1 MKKVV
6 VIGGGTGTFVVLSGL
21 KKYPLDL
28 SAVVSMADSGGSNK
42 IIRDEFGLLPPSDIR
57 QCLVALADDTYVAQ
71 KTLRQLFMYRFA
83 KGEGTKGHTFGN
95 LFLAAL
101 SDITGNQV
109 EAIKQAGKILHI
121 KGRVVPVSLTKTNL
135 VAKYDNGMIVNG
147 EHEIDEP
154 DFDGRL
160 HINKLS
166 LSPRAAI
173 YTEAERVIKNAN
185 LIVLGPGD
193 LYTSVLANIVVGG
206 VAKALRSAKKLV
218 YIVNLVTKKGQTYGF
233 GASHHVAE
241 IEKYLGRKLDF
252 VIFNTGKF
260 PPSIVRK
267 YQKVDEHPVVD
278 DLEVNGNSRIIK
290 TDLIGREEVKKV
302 SGDVLKRSL
311 IRHDP
316 KKLAK
321 VLVKLLKMSS

>member
-42 IIRDEFGLLPPSDIR
+42 IIRDEFGLLPPSDVR

-83 KGEGTKGHTFGN
+83 KGVGTKGHTFGN

-135 VAKYDNGMIVNG
+135 VAKYNNDMVVKG

-160 HINKLS
+160 HIKKLS

-173 YTEAERVIKNAN
+173 YADAERVIKNAN

-193 LYTSVLANIVVGG
+193 LYTSVLANMVVSG
-206 VAKALRSAKKLV
+206 VPEALRNTKAQLV

-233 GASHHVAE
+233 GAKDHVFE
-241 IEKYLGRKLDF
+241 IEKYIGRKLDF
-252 VIFNTGKF
+252 VIFNNGKF

-267 YQKVDEHPVVD
+267 YQKENEHPVVD
-278 DLEVNGNSRIIK
+278 NLEANGRKVVK
-290 TDLIGREEVKKV
+290 TDLLAREEVKKV

-321 VLVKLLKMSS
+321 VLVKLLKVSS